1 MKNNFN
7 EITYAIGVLKTSLLP
22 RMVSTQLLESINFTF
37 FTSKFL
43 AEQKNKGHGTFLVVV
58 IMINNS
64 N

>member
-7 EITYAIGVLKTSLLP
+7 EITYAIGVLETSLLP

-43 AEQKNKGHGTFLVVV
+43 AEQENKGHGTFLVAV
-58 IMINNS
+58 IMINN
-64 N
+64 NN

>member
-7 EITYAIGVLKTSLLP
+7 EITYAIGGLKTSLLP
-22 RMVSTQLLESINFTF
+22 RMVSTQLLESINFTL

-43 AEQKNKGHGTFLVVV
+43 AEQANKGHCPFVVVV
-58 IMINNS
+58 IMINDN